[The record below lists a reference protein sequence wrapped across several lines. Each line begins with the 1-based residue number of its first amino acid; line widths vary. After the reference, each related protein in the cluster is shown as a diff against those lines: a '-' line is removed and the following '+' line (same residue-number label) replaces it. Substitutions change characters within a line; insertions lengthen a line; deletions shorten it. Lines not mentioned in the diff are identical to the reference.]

1 MECAINDGFV
11 ILDKPPKMICHEVT
25 SWVKKIVGA
34 KKAGHAGTLDPNVT
48 GVLPIAFGPSTK
60 LLPFVAGKTKTYVGI
75 TYFKKEKTKKEI
87 EKIFSKFI
95 GEIEQTPPK
104 ESAVAKIKRKRKIY
118 ALKLLEVEGK
128 RALFLAEVE
137 AGTYIRVLCKD
148 MDAEM
153 AELRRIKV
161 GNIKESEAVRIYDVI
176 DAMWLWKNKND
187 DSLIKKI
194 LIPPGEMMARIMKRM
209 LIKEGAAKALLSGAQ
224 LMAPG
229 VAGMPEEFEKGEDVA
244 LYTNNTFVG
253 VAEALFSS
261 KEIKNMRKGQV
272 AKTLR
277 VHPASF

>member
-1 MECAINDGFV
+1 MERTISDGFI

-34 KKAGHAGTLDPNVT
+34 KKAGHAGTLDPDVT

-75 TYFKKEKTKKEI
+75 AYFNKEKAKEEI

-104 ESAVAKIKRKRKIY
+104 ESAVAKTKRKRRIY

-148 MDAEM
+148 MGADM

-161 GNIKESEAVRIYDVI
+161 GNIAENEAVRIEDVI
-176 DAMWLWKNKND
+176 DGMWLWKNKND
-187 DSLIKKI
+187 DSFIKKI
-194 LIPPGEMMARIMKRM
+194 LIPPGDMMGRIMGKM
-209 LIKEGAAKALLSGAQ
+209 LIKEGAAKALMSGAQ

-229 VAGMPEEFEKGEDVA
+229 IAEIQEGFEKGENIA
-244 LYTNNTFVG
+244 LYAENRFIG
-253 VAEALFSS
+253 VAKALFSS
-261 KEIKNMRKGQV
+261 EEMKNMKKGQV

-277 VHPASF
+277 IHPSPF

>member
-1 MECAINDGFV
+1 MERTISDGFI

-34 KKAGHAGTLDPNVT
+34 KKAGHAGTLDPDVT

-75 TYFKKEKTKKEI
+75 AYFNKEKAKEEI

-104 ESAVAKIKRKRKIY
+104 ESAVAKTKRKRRIY

-148 MDAEM
+148 MGADM

-161 GNIKESEAVRIYDVI
+161 GNIAENEAVRIEDVI
-176 DAMWLWKNKND
+176 DGMWLWKNKND
-187 DSLIKKI
+187 DSFIKKI
-194 LIPPGEMMARIMKRM
+194 LILPGDMMGRIMGKM
-209 LIKEGAAKALLSGAQ
+209 LIKDGAAKALMSGAQ

-229 VAGMPEEFEKGEDVA
+229 IAEIREGFEKGENIA
-244 LYTNNTFVG
+244 LYTENRFIG
-253 VAEALFSS
+253 VAKALFSS
-261 KEIKNMRKGQV
+261 EEMKNMKKGQV

-277 VHPASF
+277 IHPSPF